1 MNLDL
6 IIRDLPDNF
15 GAALKAIAKRQG
27 ISQEEYLRRMIQRE
41 VSTAGEQLVLDSESK
56 IRLTLAQAL
65 ERNAALMEII
75 IQIMEDTNGK
85 QN

>member
-1 MNLDL
+1 MKLDL
-6 IIRDLPDNF
+6 IIRGLPDNY
-15 GAALKAIAKRQG
+15 GAAIKSIAKRQG

-41 VSTAGEQLVLDSESK
+41 VSTAGEHLVLDSESK

-65 ERNAALMEII
+65 ERNAALTEIL